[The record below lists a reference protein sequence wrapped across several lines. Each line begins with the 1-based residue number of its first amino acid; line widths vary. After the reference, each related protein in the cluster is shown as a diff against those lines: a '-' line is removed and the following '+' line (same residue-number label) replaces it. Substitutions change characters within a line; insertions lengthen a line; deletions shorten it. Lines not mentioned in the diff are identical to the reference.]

1 MVVDGRR
8 WRATDP
14 DIPDDVRA
22 RLQSHLGSARSA
34 VRTAKRAGDD
44 DALAAARERVGTAE
58 HGLGERGTPWWEL
71 DADARRERWTEALAA
86 LEG

>member
-1 MVVDGRR
+1 M
-8 WRATDP
+8 
-14 DIPDDVRA
+14 
-22 RLQSHLGSARSA
+22 
-34 VRTAKRAGDD
+34 RTAKRAGDD